1 MGIRAYIIGGIALVL
16 VGVFTVGYLV
26 INGIIQE
33 NKVLTANNAKLTLA
47 LKVET
52 ASKQHA
58 EQRVR
63 EWQEAEAKSRKALE
77 EWERVRRQAEDEAR
91 NSADASKRAKEIEDA
106 ALADPEALERDLAA
120 RGDAERERLRRYSE
134 D

>member
-1 MGIRAYIIGGIALVL
+1 MGIKAYLIGGAILV
-16 VGVFTVGYLV
+16 VVAAATVGYLI

-33 NKVLTANNAKLTLA
+33 NRVLTANNAKLTVA
-47 LKVET
+47 LQVEK
-52 ASKQHA
+52 ANKEHA

-63 EWQEAEAKSRKALE
+63 EWQEAEARSRKALE

-91 NSADASKRAKEIEDA
+91 NAADTSKRAKEIEDA
-106 ALADPEALERDLAA
+106 ARADAEALERDLAA